1 MSYQLRLKTKFLI
14 YYLLG
19 ISTIAVIL
27 LIAYLNNRLV
37 ETSITMTLFFI
48 FKNLFE
54 KQYHCK
60 SLLMCSFVSIIVFT
74 IVSLLELPLCISI
87 LFSVIITFIINL
99 VSYYF
104 RDYLDNRTE
113 LNNYSAKFKKMKTK
127 RLEELTEAELLRFLP
142 NVKKDTIHIV
152 YGYIHRNKGITANEY
167 AYKYNISEALMYK
180 YLKQVKDEYK
190 NLVNI

>member
-1 MSYQLRLKTKFLI
+1 MSYQRRLKLKYLS
-14 YYLLG
+14 YNLLG

-37 ETSITMTLFFI
+37 ETSITMTLFFV

-60 SLLMCSFVSIIVFT
+60 SLLMCSFVSVIVFT

-113 LNNYSAKFKKMKTK
+113 LSNYSAKFKKMKTK

-152 YGYIHRNKGITANEY
+152 YGYIHRDKGTTANEY

-180 YLKQVKDEYK
+180 YLKQVKDEYR

>member
-1 MSYQLRLKTKFLI
+1 MSYQLRLKTKFLM

-19 ISTIAVIL
+19 IATMVVIAF
-27 LIAYLNNRLV
+27 IAYLNNRLI
-37 ETSITMTLFFI
+37 ETSITMVLFFV
-48 FKNLFE
+48 FKGLFD

-74 IVSLLELPLCISI
+74 FVSLLELKLSISI
-87 LFSVIITFIINL
+87 LASVVITFMINL
-99 VSYYF
+99 ISYYV
-104 RDYLDNRTE
+104 RDYLDNRGEIT
-113 LNNYSAKFKKMKTK
+113 NYKVKFNKMKSK
-127 RLEELTEAELLRFLP
+127 RLEELTEAELLRLLP
-142 NVKKDTIHIV
+142 NIKKDTIHIV

-190 NLVNI
+190 NLVSV